1 MRSTRRFTLFLL
13 IVSMV
18 LSMSVLHVFA
28 EGEDTAAPAET
39 AEVVETAFS
48 TDPAAM
54 TYDDAVAL
62 LEYVDT
68 LDDGYEAYADQTS
81 SSTRK
86 KVPSMQPSGHCSRR
100 SSPSVWL

>member
-39 AEVVETAFS
+39 AEVVETAF
-48 TDPAAM
+48 
-54 TYDDAVAL
+54 
-62 LEYVDT
+62 
-68 LDDGYEAYADQTS
+68 
-81 SSTRK
+81 
-86 KVPSMQPSGHCSRR
+86 
-100 SSPSVWL
+100 